1 MFQTTNQDEKSQL
14 EIWSTL
20 RYSKYSNVVC
30 WKTIIEF
37 EGFLIN
43 SIIDIGFS
51 SHFLFIK
58 GTTCLE
64 QSLFDRFHYNG
75 DVPLQTVK
83 SHTGYAH
90 ICQIIVII
98 NNPHHVCLSCFF
110 QVKHSKTTSHC
121 HPFFLLYPT
130 IAPRFAQ
137 YPAICICIGS
147 TWGDRIETMRL
158 NPWVR
163 SMIPMTDPLM
173 W

>member
-20 RYSKYSNVVC
+20 RYSKYSNVAC
-30 WKTIIEF
+30 WKTVIEF
-37 EGFLIN
+37 EDFLIN

-64 QSLFDRFHYNG
+64 QSLFDRFHNNG

-110 QVKHSKTTSHC
+110 QVKPPAIAIHFFLPSHC
-121 HPFFLLYPT
+121 TEIRPISSHLHLYR
-130 IAPRFAQ
+130 IHLG
-137 YPAICICIGS
+137 GS
-147 TWGDRIETMRL
+147 DQSHALE
-158 NPWVR
+158 PWVR

-173 W
+173 CC

>member
-20 RYSKYSNVVC
+20 RYSKYSNVAC
-30 WKTIIEF
+30 WKTVIEF
-37 EGFLIN
+37 EDFLIN

-64 QSLFDRFHYNG
+64 QSLFDRFHNNG

-110 QVKHSKTTSHC
+110 QVKPPAIAIH
-121 HPFFLLYPT
+121 FFYPA

-147 TWGDRIETMRL
+147 TWGDRIKAMR
-158 NPWVR
+158 WSHGSVQ
-163 SMIPMTDPLM
+163 
-173 W
+173 

>member
-20 RYSKYSNVVC
+20 RYSKYSNVAC
-30 WKTIIEF
+30 WKTVIEF
-37 EGFLIN
+37 EDFLIN

-51 SHFLFIK
+51 GHFLFIK

-64 QSLFDRFHYNG
+64 QSLFDRFHNNG

-110 QVKHSKTTSHC
+110 QVK
-121 HPFFLLYPT
+121 P
-130 IAPRFAQ
+130 
-137 YPAICICIGS
+137 PAIAIHFFTQPLHRDSPNIQPFAFVSDPPGGIGS
-147 TWGDRIETMRL
+147 KPCAGAMGPFNDTHDGSIDVL
-158 NPWVR
+158 L
-163 SMIPMTDPLM
+163 D
-173 W
+173 